1 MRSGQLLRAILTLA
15 LPATLAA
22 HALPAAGPPAP
33 YLAPWLKATPGNGRI
48 GSFAAKP
55 ASPLSPNAPGLLLS
69 LEPRSW
75 ERGNAGPRD
84 AIRALARDAHRAGW
98 RWGLALLLPDVPVPP
113 DPRAAESATVE
124 DLWPGLGEILGEAR
138 DADLVTIGFRR
149 SRGRVLPGTIPP
161 EEGPFDLKARSYLLR
176 KGSAGVRAAAPHAR
190 IAFAAGPVA
199 HGELA
204 PRSVKQLFSEEN
216 AAYVDF
222 VGVAPLSRP
231 APGEVRIVVD
241 DLSFG
246 KPALVDFGAT
256 MASPAALLAAAAPL
270 AKERAPFVVTSP
282 FWDPSQDAALERFA
296 RLLDGDFGPDSRAA
310 TAAGANGETLEA
322 FRFVS
327 GTDLGG
333 VVLIPGLIH
342 GPPPPGGASSK
353 AFSLTLDATAYAS
366 AEVIELE
373 TGATRRFDIPTG
385 AVPARLSLSLANG
398 PLGLR
403 LAAKET
409 LPAEAAKAAVGV
421 AGTRALTAEEILA
434 KHQAWRAARDA
445 RWKTLAGRNTM
456 SMRFRFAELNNTFD
470 LALAG
475 PFFYEKGGGYDW
487 AWSEAYFNGVR
498 WKGKKIPE
506 LPLLQPEKVSDM
518 PLALTFDDAYGYSLA
533 GEDTVNGVPCWA
545 LDFTPRAAA
554 SEKPLYAGTVW
565 VAKADFAAIRTRAR
579 QLNLTAEIQAV
590 DEVSDFGEVPASDGG
605 PPLRLPTHTTG
616 QWILKTFSRTTVVER
631 ESTLS
636 DVRLDAPGFLAER
649 QAAFASPDVMV
660 RDTEK
665 GVRYLEKTKGGG
677 RAVTEDTKRGHLF
690 GLGGVFYD
698 SSFDYPLPLLGVYY
712 VDLDFQKRH
721 EQLQVFFGGI
731 LLAASYNQ
739 PRLFGTSIDAGVDLF
754 GIAIRG
760 SDALFVDGTEDKT
773 QRVKARSYAGNFKAG
788 IPLGRHVKLSAT
800 LGETHRDFAADNTET
815 SAAFAIP
822 SDHWITH
829 LEGQVTWDFLGW
841 ALSGRYAWNKRSRWD
856 PWGLPGNPDY
866 DPGKDEF
873 RTYSVQLAKDFHL
886 PRFQRIQTSLSYLGS
901 SNTDRFSKYSFG
913 FFGGTSLRGFRSGAL
928 RAEEAIDSK
937 LAYGY
942 VFGDAFR
949 LEAVYEDARVRDPAA
964 GLDWAYFSG
973 AGLSGEVPGPWS
985 TLVRFDAGTPVA
997 GRNRGQTGVVLSL
1010 TFLKIF

>member
-1 MRSGQLLRAILTLA
+1 M
-15 LPATLAA
+15 
-22 HALPAAGPPAP
+22 
-33 YLAPWLKATPGNGRI
+33 
-48 GSFAAKP
+48 
-55 ASPLSPNAPGLLLS
+55 
-69 LEPRSW
+69 
-75 ERGNAGPRD
+75 
-84 AIRALARDAHRAGW
+84 
-98 RWGLALLLPDVPVPP
+98 
-113 DPRAAESATVE
+113 
-124 DLWPGLGEILGEAR
+124 
-138 DADLVTIGFRR
+138 
-149 SRGRVLPGTIPP
+149 
-161 EEGPFDLKARSYLLR
+161 
-176 KGSAGVRAAAPHAR
+176 
-190 IAFAAGPVA
+190 
-199 HGELA
+199 
-204 PRSVKQLFSEEN
+204 KQLFSEEN

-222 VGVAPLSRP
+222 VGVTPLARP
-231 APGEVRIVVD
+231 APGEVRVAVD

-246 KPALVDFGAT
+246 KPALVDLDSSGVR
-256 MASPAALLAAAAPL
+256 SPAALLAAAARL
-270 AKERAPFVVTSP
+270 APENVPFVVATP
-282 FWDPSQDAALERFA
+282 AWPPAEDAAFERFA

-310 TAAGANGETLEA
+310 TASAASGEALDV
-322 FRFVS
+322 FRFVAR
-327 GTDLGG
+327 TDLGG
-333 VVLIPGLIH
+333 VVLIPGTAPA
-342 GPPPPGGASSK
+342 GRVSSG
-353 AFSLTLDATAYAS
+353 AFSLTLDGTAYVS
-366 AEVIELE
+366 AEVYELE
-373 TGATRRFDIPTG
+373 TGASKRIEIPAR

-398 PLGLR
+398 PLGVR
-403 LAAKET
+403 LVAREK
-409 LPAEAAKAAVGV
+409 LPSEAAKAAVGV
-421 AGTRALTAEEILA
+421 AVTRGLTADEILA

-445 RWKTLAGRNTM
+445 RWKTLTARNTM

-518 PLALTFDDAYGYSLA
+518 PLALTFDDAYAYTLA
-533 GEDTVNGVPCWA
+533 GEDTVNGIPCWA

-554 SEKPLYAGTVW
+554 SDKPLYAGTVW
-565 VAKADFAAIRTRAR
+565 VAKADFAAIRTRTR
-579 QLNLTAEIQAV
+579 QLNLAAEIQAV
-590 DEVSDFGEVPASDGG
+590 DEVSDFGEVPAPDGG

-616 QWILKTFSRTTVVER
+616 QWILKTFSRTTVIER

-636 DVRLDAPGFLAER
+636 DVRLDPPGFLAER

-665 GVRYLEKTKGGG
+665 GVRYLEKTKDGG

-712 VDLDFQKRH
+712 VDLDVQKRH
-721 EQLQVFFGGI
+721 EQLQVFFGGV

-739 PRLFGTSIDAGVDLF
+739 PRLFGTAIDAGVDVF

-760 SDALFVDGTEDKT
+760 TDALYVDGTEDKT
-773 QRVKARSYAGNFKAG
+773 QRVKSRSFAGNFKAG

-815 SAAFAIP
+815 SPAFVIP
-822 SDHWITH
+822 SDHWVTR
-829 LEGQVTWDFLGW
+829 LEGQVTWDFRGW

-856 PWGLPGNPDY
+856 PWGFAGNPDY
-866 DPGKDEF
+866 DPGKDEY

-886 PRFQRIQTSLSYLGS
+886 PRFQRIQTSISYLGS
-901 SNTDRFSKYSFG
+901 SNTDRFSKYTFG

-928 RAEEAIDSK
+928 RAEEAVASK
-937 LAYGY
+937 FAYGY

-949 LEAVYEDARVRDPAA
+949 LEVIYEDARVKDPAA
-964 GLDWAYFSG
+964 SLDWAYFSG
-973 AGLSGEVPGPWS
+973 AGLSGELPGPWS